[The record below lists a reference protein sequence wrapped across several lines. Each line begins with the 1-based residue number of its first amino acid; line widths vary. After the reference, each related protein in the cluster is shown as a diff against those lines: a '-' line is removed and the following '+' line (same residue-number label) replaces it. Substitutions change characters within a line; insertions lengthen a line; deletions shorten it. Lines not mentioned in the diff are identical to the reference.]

1 MEETATGD
9 AAGTTEPTVSMTG
22 VPTDGTT
29 WALEALALEEL
40 TADGGTVAPALVL
53 VTTAGPVTDGVEA
66 EGVKWES
73 LSEWEW
79 RSGCCPVEVLLLL
92 PLAVLV

>member
-1 MEETATGD
+1 MLWKIFEEAATGD
-9 AAGTTEPTVSMTG
+9 AAETEPTVSMTG
-22 VPTDGTT
+22 VPTDGT
-29 WALEALALEEL
+29 LALEEL
-40 TADGGTVAPALVL
+40 TDVGLAPVL
-53 VTTAGPVTDGVEA
+53 AAGPVTEDDDGVEA

-73 LSEWEW
+73 LSEWGW

>member
-1 MEETATGD
+1 
-9 AAGTTEPTVSMTG
+9 MTG
-22 VPTDGTT
+22 VPTDGT
-29 WALEALALEEL
+29 LALEEL
-40 TADGGTVAPALVL
+40 VAPVL
-53 VTTAGPVTDGVEA
+53 AAGPVTEDDDGVEA